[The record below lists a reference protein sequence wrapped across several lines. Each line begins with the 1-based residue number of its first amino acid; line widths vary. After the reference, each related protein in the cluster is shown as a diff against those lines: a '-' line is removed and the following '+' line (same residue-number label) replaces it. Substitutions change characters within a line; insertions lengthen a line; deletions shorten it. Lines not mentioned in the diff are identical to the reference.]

1 MKYLIVVVVVAG
13 LFWWLLARPRKA
25 SARSR
30 KAATP
35 TVAFVACA
43 HCGVHL
49 PDSDA
54 VMDGQKAYCS
64 EAHKLAG
71 PSDPNE
77 R

>member
-1 MKYLIVVVVVAG
+1 MKFLIVLVVVVG
-13 LFWWLLARPRKA
+13 LLWWLLARPRKA
-25 SARSR
+25 SARTGRS
-30 KAATP
+30 ATP

-49 PDSDA
+49 PGSDA
-54 VMDGQKAYCS
+54 LMDGERAYCS
-64 EAHKLAG
+64 EAHRLAG

>member
-1 MKYLIVVVVVAG
+1 MKYLIVLVVVVG
-13 LFWWLLARPRKA
+13 LLWWLLARPRKA
-25 SARSR
+25 SVRSG
-30 KAATP
+30 KPATP

-54 VMDGQKAYCS
+54 LMDGEKAYCS
-64 EAHKLAG
+64 EAHRLAG
-71 PSDPNE
+71 PSDSNE